1 MPKEP
6 LAVDQHVRFDEEESI
21 FLKMEHFRQEIENLA
36 RDLGAPTTVSIGLA
50 SGLTSGDN
58 IKPRT
63 SHRKTDFAADPV
75 RYRAHKAILRAKKQ
89 GGNCIVRE

>member
-1 MPKEP
+1 M
-6 LAVDQHVRFDEEESI
+6 
-21 FLKMEHFRQEIENLA
+21 
-36 RDLGAPTTVSIGLA
+36 SIGLA